1 MTKVRCN
8 YWIPTLE
15 KLTKSVVRKCYGCKR
30 FNSLPYLRVK
40 PSSLPNNRT
49 KQAMSFQVIGT
60 DFAVPIYYGTKQRK
74 NQKHIS

>member
-30 FNSLPYLRVK
+30 FNSLPYLGVNQVHYQIIEQNK
-40 PSSLPNNRT
+40 QCPS
-49 KQAMSFQVIGT
+49 K
-60 DFAVPIYYGTKQRK
+60 
-74 NQKHIS
+74 